1 MTLPS
6 PSAASDAAPL
16 RRVLVVDDHELVR
29 EALVELLALEGYEVL
44 TATGGTQA
52 LELAEGERPR
62 AVLLVMLMPGLSGLE
77 TARRLRA
84 RHAPGEMALV
94 LLSGMELHAA
104 WREEARR
111 AGFDDCVDKTAGPE
125 RLLACLR
132 RLTA

>member
-6 PSAASDAAPL
+6 PTASGAAPP
-16 RRVLVVDDHELVR
+16 RVLVVDDHDLVR

-52 LELAEGERPR
+52 LELAERERPR
-62 AVLLVMLMPGLSGLE
+62 AVLLDMNMPGLSGLE

-84 RHAPGEMALV
+84 RHAREEMALV
-94 LLSGMELHAA
+94 LLSGVELHAA

-111 AGFDDCVDKTAGPE
+111 AGFDECVDKTAGPE
-125 RLLACLR
+125 RLLACVR

>member
-1 MTLPS
+1 MNLPS
-6 PSAASDAAPL
+6 ASGATP
-16 RRVLVVDDHELVR
+16 RVRVLVVDDQDLVR

-44 TATGGTQA
+44 TATSGTQA
-52 LELAEGERPR
+52 LELAERGLPR
-62 AVLLVMLMPGLSGLE
+62 AVLLDMNMPGLSGLE

-84 RHAPGEMALV
+84 RHSHTDMALV
-94 LLSGMELHAA
+94 LLSGVELHAA

-111 AGFDDCVDKTAGPE
+111 AGFDECVDKTAEPE